1 MRRTMVRD
9 GSGAAKL
16 TGQASHGAVRPC
28 VPDGESQEGT
38 PVVSLG
44 IESVLVAGRG
54 PAACAVIAACARLG
68 VKSVAVHSDAERTAR
83 HVRLADDAVLLGP
96 APAAE
101 SYLAVDRIVEAAARS
116 GVAAVLPVPP
126 ALAGNARLAAAVV
139 KAGLIWVGPDADV
152 LERLGGDGVEPAS
165 ENGFLAWVTPDGLR
179 FTTPVSRDR
188 AAGIA
193 RVSWT
198 PDGPS
203 ELPARA
209 RRLADVGWRGLVTV
223 GVDPDGELAEIAAGF
238 SLDIAVLERAHGVDA
253 VELALRSASRPGAT
267 GPDPEAGF
275 PRSAVA
281 VQLRST
287 LPPGQAGW
295 VKGRLPGS
303 GALPKVAGDV
313 DLHAV
318 AGYEPG
324 DRLDGWYDALLATVS
339 VGARDGATAAR
350 VASEVLDDLPEVGVP
365 HDGEEV
371 CAVLARLAS
380 GRSVPLA

>member
-1 MRRTMVRD
+1 M
-9 GSGAAKL
+9 
-16 TGQASHGAVRPC
+16 
-28 VPDGESQEGT
+28 
-38 PVVSLG
+38 VSLG

-54 PAACAVIAACARLG
+54 PAACAVMSACARLG
-68 VKSVAVHSDAERTAR
+68 VKSVAVHSEADRTAR
-83 HVRLADDAVLLGP
+83 HVRLADDSVLLGP

-101 SYLAVDRIVEAAARS
+101 SYLAVNRIVEAAARS
-116 GVAAVLPVPP
+116 GVSAVLPVPP
-126 ALAGNARLAAAVV
+126 ALAGNARLAAAVR
-139 KAGLIWVGPDADV
+139 KAGITWVGPDAEV

-165 ENGFLAWVTPDGLR
+165 ERGFLAWVTADGLR

-203 ELPARA
+203 ELPAQA
-209 RRLADVGWRGLVTV
+209 KRLADVGWRGLVTV
-223 GVDPDGELAEIAAGF
+223 GLDPEGELAEIAAGF
-238 SLDIAVLERAHGVDA
+238 SLDMAVLARAHGVDA
-253 VELALRSASRPGAT
+253 VELALRSTARAGAG
-267 GPDPEAGF
+267 GPEPRAGF

-287 LPPGQAGW
+287 LPPGQAGR
-295 VKGRLPGS
+295 VTGRLPG
-303 GALPKVAGDV
+303 LVAMPRTEPDV
-313 DLHAV
+313 EVAAV
-318 AGYEPG
+318 TGYEPR

-350 VASEVLDDLPEVGVP
+350 VASGVLSGLPEAGVP

-371 CAVLARLAS
+371 CAVLGRLSQSSAS
-380 GRSVPLA
+380 GA